1 MAIQLI
7 INRELGT
14 AKNENPNQG
23 SFLIE
28 ELTDLV
34 EQAVLSEF
42 NRLTERGGVLGAMER
57 MYQRNKIQEESM
69 YYENLKHTGELPV
82 IGVNTFLNKKGSPTI
97 IPGEVIRSTPEEK
110 ELQIKNLDLF
120 WQRNADK
127 SAAALQKLKA
137 VAVDNGNLFAELM
150 ETVKYCSLGQI
161 THALYEVGGQ
171 YRRNM

>member
-1 MAIQLI
+1 M
-7 INRELGT
+7 
-14 AKNENPNQG
+14 
-23 SFLIE
+23 
-28 ELTDLV
+28 
-34 EQAVLSEF
+34 
-42 NRLTERGGVLGAMER
+42 
-57 MYQRNKIQEESM
+57 
-69 YYENLKHTGELPV
+69 
-82 IGVNTFLNKKGSPTI
+82 
-97 IPGEVIRSTPEEK
+97 IRSTPEEK